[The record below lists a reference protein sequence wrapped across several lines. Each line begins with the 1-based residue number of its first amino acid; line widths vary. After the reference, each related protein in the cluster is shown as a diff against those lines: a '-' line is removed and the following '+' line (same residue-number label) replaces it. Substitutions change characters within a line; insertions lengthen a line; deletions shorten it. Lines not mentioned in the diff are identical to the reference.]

1 MAHWPSTNR
10 RLTAPNAAGG
20 FSPLREALSLDARE
34 LSPLLVS
41 RIVNAGV
48 EARSFKRAAIVMKQ
62 VAGQPVSAKTIERV
76 VHDVGRE
83 LAQRRDADPK
93 TDDAL
98 AQRPESPPI
107 LAVVECDGGRIRT
120 REPGHGPGV
129 HRTGEGWRETKNAC
143 LIRAQQTPS
152 EQDPEPEPPTCFCD
166 PKHVAKIVETEALSV
181 ASAMSS
187 PESRQPTSESSE
199 DAEPEPSADW
209 RPKRLVRTVLSSMAE
224 SKDFGKQ
231 MAREAKRR
239 RFGEASAK
247 AFLGDGLP
255 WNWSIW
261 KRHFGD
267 FTPILDFIH
276 VLSYLFLTAKAV
288 HEVAED
294 AWSQYLAWMRG
305 AWQGE
310 IGQVL
315 EELRIWQAKRGE
327 APDDAVEH
335 DPRKILAKTIHYLE
349 NNQGRMKYPEY
360 RQHGLP
366 VTTAWMESLVKEV
379 NYRVKGTEM
388 FWNNPEGAEAILQ
401 VRAAA
406 LSDDERLAKHL
417 AERPGC
423 PFTRRPQSPKLSPE
437 KIKG

>member
-1 MAHWPSTNR
+1 MNR
-10 RLTAPNAAGG
+10 RVTAPDAAGG
-20 FSPLREALSLDARE
+20 FSPLREALGLDARE
-34 LSPLLVS
+34 LTPLLVC
-41 RIVNAGV
+41 RITNAGA
-48 EARSFKRAAIVMKQ
+48 EARSFKRAVIVMRQ
-62 VAGQPVSAKTIERV
+62 VAGQPISAKTIERV
-76 VHDVGRE
+76 VHDVGGE

-98 AQRPESPPI
+98 AQRPESPPT

-129 HRTGEGWRETKNAC
+129 HRTAEGWRETKNAC
-143 LIRAQQTPS
+143 LIRAHRTLSQ
-152 EQDPEPEPPTCFCD
+152 EDPEPGPPDCFCD
-166 PKHVAKIVETEALSV
+166 PRHVAKIAETEALSV
-181 ASAMSS
+181 ASAL
-187 PESRQPTSESSE
+187 PPPGSRQQTSEPFE
-199 DAEPEPSADW
+199 DLGRVSPADW
-209 RPKRLVRTVLSSMAE
+209 HPKRLVRTVLSSMAE

-276 VLSYLFLTAKAV
+276 VLSYLFLAAKAV

-310 IGQVL
+310 VGQVL
-315 EELRIWQAKRGE
+315 EELRLWQAKRGE
-327 APDDAVEH
+327 PPEDAPDH
-335 DPRKILAKTIHYLE
+335 DPRKILSKTIHYLD

-388 FWNNPEGAEAILQ
+388 FWNDPKGAEAILQ

-423 PFTRRPQSPKLSPE
+423 SFTRRPQSPKLSPE

>member
-1 MAHWPSTNR
+1 MSR
-10 RLTAPNAAGG
+10 RVIAPNAAGV
-20 FSPLREALSLDARE
+20 FFPLREALGLDARE
-34 LSPLLVS
+34 LTPLLVQ
-41 RIVNAGV
+41 RITNAGA

-76 VHDVGRE
+76 VHDVGGE

-98 AQRPESPPI
+98 ARRPEAPPL

-143 LIRAQQTPS
+143 LIRARRTIS
-152 EQDPEPEPPTCFCD
+152 EEDPEPEPPACFCD
-166 PKHVAKIVETEALSV
+166 PRHVAKIAETEALSV
-181 ASAMSS
+181 ASALPPPESGPRASES
-187 PESRQPTSESSE
+187 PEA
-199 DAEPEPSADW
+199 AELVPPADW
-209 RPKRLVRTVLSSMAE
+209 HPKRVVRTVLSSMAE

-239 RFGEASAK
+239 RFAEAPAR

-261 KRHFGD
+261 KRHFGE

-276 VLSYLFLTAKAV
+276 VLSYLFLAAKLVHQV
-288 HEVAED
+288 HEE
-294 AWSQYLAWMRG
+294 AWSQYLVWMRG
-305 AWQGE
+305 AWQGDVA
-310 IGQVL
+310 QVL
-315 EELRIWQAKRGE
+315 EEPRVWQAKLGE
-327 APDDAVEH
+327 GPEGAADN
-335 DPRKILAKTIHYLE
+335 DPRKILATTINYLA
-349 NNQGRMKYPEY
+349 NNQSRMKYPEY
-360 RQHGLP
+360 RQQGLP
-366 VTTAWMESLVKEV
+366 VTTAWMESLVKEM

-388 FWNNPEGAEAILQ
+388 FWNDPEGAEAILQ

-406 LSDDERLAKHL
+406 LCDDERLAKHL

-423 PFTRRPQSPKLSPE
+423 PFTRRRQSPRPTPQ
-437 KIKG
+437 KIRS

>member
-1 MAHWPSTNR
+1 MSR
-10 RLTAPNAAGG
+10 RVIAPNAAGV
-20 FSPLREALSLDARE
+20 FFPLREALGLDARE
-34 LSPLLVS
+34 LTPLLVQ
-41 RIVNAGV
+41 RITNAGA

-76 VHDVGRE
+76 VHDVGGE

-98 AQRPESPPI
+98 ARRPEAPPL

-143 LIRAQQTPS
+143 LIRARRTIS
-152 EQDPEPEPPTCFCD
+152 EEDPEPEPPACFCD
-166 PKHVAKIVETEALSV
+166 PRHVAKIAETEALSV
-181 ASAMSS
+181 ASALPPPESGPRASES
-187 PESRQPTSESSE
+187 PEA
-199 DAEPEPSADW
+199 AELVPPADW
-209 RPKRLVRTVLSSMAE
+209 HPKRVVRTVLSSMAE

-239 RFGEASAK
+239 RFAEAPAK

-261 KRHFGD
+261 KRHFGE

-276 VLSYLFLTAKAV
+276 VLSYLFLAAKLVHQV
-288 HEVAED
+288 HEE
-294 AWSQYLAWMRG
+294 AWSQYLVWMRG
-305 AWQGE
+305 AWQGDVA
-310 IGQVL
+310 QVL
-315 EELRIWQAKRGE
+315 EEPRVWQAKLGE
-327 APDDAVEH
+327 GPEGAADN
-335 DPRKILAKTIHYLE
+335 DPRKILATTINYLA
-349 NNQGRMKYPEY
+349 NNQSRMKYPEY
-360 RQHGLP
+360 RQQGLP
-366 VTTAWMESLVKEV
+366 VTTAWMESLVKEM

-388 FWNNPEGAEAILQ
+388 FWNDPEGAEAILQ

-406 LSDDERLAKHL
+406 LCDDERLTKHL

-423 PFTRRPQSPKLSPE
+423 PFTRRRQSPRPTPQ
-437 KIKG
+437 KIRS

>member
-1 MAHWPSTNR
+1 MSR
-10 RLTAPNAAGG
+10 RVIAPNAAGV
-20 FSPLREALSLDARE
+20 FFPLREALGLDARE
-34 LSPLLVS
+34 LTPLLVQ
-41 RIVNAGV
+41 RITNAGA

-76 VHDVGRE
+76 VHDVGGE

-98 AQRPESPPI
+98 ARRPEAPPL

-143 LIRAQQTPS
+143 LIRARRTIS
-152 EQDPEPEPPTCFCD
+152 EEDPEPEPPACFCD
-166 PKHVAKIVETEALSV
+166 PRHVAKIAETEALSV
-181 ASAMSS
+181 ASALPPPESGPRASES
-187 PESRQPTSESSE
+187 PEA
-199 DAEPEPSADW
+199 AELVPPADW
-209 RPKRLVRTVLSSMAE
+209 HPKRVVRTVLSSMAE

-239 RFGEASAK
+239 RFAEAPAR

-261 KRHFGD
+261 KRHFGE

-276 VLSYLFLTAKAV
+276 VLSYLFLAAKLVHQV
-288 HEVAED
+288 HEE
-294 AWSQYLAWMRG
+294 AWSQYLVWMRG
-305 AWQGE
+305 AWQGDVA
-310 IGQVL
+310 QVL
-315 EELRIWQAKRGE
+315 EEPRVWQAKLGE
-327 APDDAVEH
+327 GPEGAADN
-335 DPRKILAKTIHYLE
+335 DPRKILATTINYLA
-349 NNQGRMKYPEY
+349 NNQSRMKYPEY
-360 RQHGLP
+360 RQQGLP
-366 VTTAWMESLVKEV
+366 VTTAWMESLVKEM

-388 FWNNPEGAEAILQ
+388 FWNDPEGAEAILQ

-406 LSDDERLAKHL
+406 LCDDERLTKHL

-423 PFTRRPQSPKLSPE
+423 PFTRRRQSPRPTPQ
-437 KIKG
+437 KIRS

>member
-1 MAHWPSTNR
+1 MSR
-10 RLTAPNAAGG
+10 RVIAPNAAGV
-20 FSPLREALSLDARE
+20 FFPLREALGLDARE
-34 LSPLLVS
+34 LTPLLVQ
-41 RIVNAGV
+41 RITNAGA

-76 VHDVGRE
+76 VHDVGGE

-98 AQRPESPPI
+98 ARRPEAPPL

-143 LIRAQQTPS
+143 LIRARRTIS
-152 EQDPEPEPPTCFCD
+152 EEDPEPEPPACFCD
-166 PKHVAKIVETEALSV
+166 PRHVAKIAETEALSV
-181 ASAMSS
+181 ASALPPPESGPRASES
-187 PESRQPTSESSE
+187 PEA
-199 DAEPEPSADW
+199 AELVPPADW
-209 RPKRLVRTVLSSMAE
+209 HPKRVVRTVLSSMAE

-239 RFGEASAK
+239 RFAEAPAR

-261 KRHFGD
+261 KRHFGE

-276 VLSYLFLTAKAV
+276 VLSYLFLAAKLVHQV
-288 HEVAED
+288 HEE
-294 AWSQYLAWMRG
+294 AWSQYLVWMRG
-305 AWQGE
+305 AWQGDVA
-310 IGQVL
+310 QVL
-315 EELRIWQAKRGE
+315 EELRVWQAKLGE
-327 APDDAVEH
+327 GPEGAADN
-335 DPRKILAKTIHYLE
+335 DPRKILATTINYLA
-349 NNQGRMKYPEY
+349 NNQSRMKYPEY
-360 RQHGLP
+360 RQQGLP
-366 VTTAWMESLVKEV
+366 VTTAWMESLVKEM

-388 FWNNPEGAEAILQ
+388 FWNDPEGAEAILQ

-406 LSDDERLAKHL
+406 LCDDERLTKHL

-423 PFTRRPQSPKLSPE
+423 PFTRRRQSPRPTPQ
-437 KIKG
+437 KIRS

>member
-1 MAHWPSTNR
+1 
-10 RLTAPNAAGG
+10 LG
-20 FSPLREALSLDARE
+20 FDARE
-34 LSPLLVS
+34 LTPLLVR
-41 RIVNAGV
+41 RITNAGA
-48 EARSFKRAAIVMKQ
+48 ETRSFKRAAIVMQQ

-76 VHDVGRE
+76 VHDVGGE

-93 TDDAL
+93 TGDAL
-98 AQRPESPPI
+98 ARRPESPPN

-120 REPGHGPGV
+120 REPGRGPGV
-129 HRTGEGWRETKNAC
+129 HRSGEGWRETKNAC
-143 LIRAQQTPS
+143 LIRATRTRS
-152 EQDPEPEPPTCFCD
+152 DEDPQPEPPACFCD
-166 PKHVAKIVETEALSV
+166 PKHVAKIAETEALST
-181 ASAMSS
+181 AAPS
-187 PESRQPTSESSE
+187 PPPGSRRQASESAV
-199 DAEPEPSADW
+199 DAGLASPADW

-224 SKDFGKQ
+224 SRTFGKQ

-239 RFGEASAK
+239 RFDEAPAK

-267 FTPILDFIH
+267 FTPILDFTH
-276 VLSYLFLTAKAV
+276 VLSYLFVTAKAV

-305 AWQGE
+305 GWQGE
-310 IGQVL
+310 VGQVL
-315 EELRIWQAKRGE
+315 EELRVWRTKLGE
-327 APDDAVEH
+327 PPEDAADH

-349 NNQGRMKYPEY
+349 NNQDRMKYHDY
-360 RQHGLP
+360 RRQGLP

-388 FWNNPEGAEAILQ
+388 FWNDPEGAEAILQ

-423 PFTRRPQSPKLSPE
+423 PFTRRPQPPKLTPE

>member
-1 MAHWPSTNR
+1 MNR
-10 RLTAPNAAGG
+10 RVTAPNAAGG
-20 FSPLREALSLDARE
+20 FSPLREALGLDARQ
-34 LSPLLVS
+34 LTPLLVQ
-41 RIVNAGV
+41 RITNAGA
-48 EARSFKRAAIVMKQ
+48 EARSFKRAAIVMNQ

-76 VHDVGRE
+76 VHDVGGE

-98 AQRPESPPI
+98 AQRPESPPA

-129 HRTGEGWRETKNAC
+129 HRTAEGWRETKNAC
-143 LIRAQQTPS
+143 LIRAKRTPS
-152 EQDPEPEPPTCFCD
+152 EEDPEPEPPACFCD
-166 PKHVAKIVETEALSV
+166 PKHVAQIAETEALSV
-181 ASAMSS
+181 ASAS
-187 PESRQPTSESSE
+187 PPQGSRPQAS
-199 DAEPEPSADW
+199 EPSEEKGLVSPADW
-209 RPKRLVRTVLSSMAE
+209 HPKRLVRTVLSSMAE

-239 RFGEASAK
+239 RFGEAGAK

-276 VLSYLFLTAKAV
+276 VLSYLFLAAKAV

-310 IGQVL
+310 VGQVL
-315 EELRIWQAKRGE
+315 EELRVWQAKRGE
-327 APDDAVEH
+327 PPEDAPDH
-335 DPRKILAKTIHYLE
+335 DPRKILAKTIHYLD

-388 FWNNPEGAEAILQ
+388 FWNDPEGAEAILQ

-437 KIKG
+437 KIRG